1 MPWPCRRPSI
11 ASPSLGDLVVCH
23 SCPREED
30 AALLHAP
37 VQLARG
43 ETTLQRVTVT
53 VARGGASTA
62 ERVDATGL
70 IEYLEP
76 NEDAGATMHPDK
88 RPA

>member
-1 MPWPCRRPSI
+1 
-11 ASPSLGDLVVCH
+11 
-23 SCPREED
+23 
-30 AALLHAP
+30 
-37 VQLARG
+37 
-43 ETTLQRVTVT
+43 VT